1 MSGRHLK
8 QSQAKAPVAD
18 PFAPDPKA
26 PRAPSPAEEE
36 RAKERRRQLDEDLT
50 EADRRKYRDPAR
62 RP

>member
-8 QSQAKAPVAD
+8 QSSPARPSAD

-36 RAKERRRQLDEDLT
+36 AAKEKRAKYDEEQSESQRRLY
-50 EADRRKYRDPAR
+50 KDPAR